1 MSHPHEFV
9 VIVVVV
15 VVVDVVV
22 IVDVVDVVVVVNV
35 DVVDVVVVVN
45 VDVVDSVVNVVVVTV
60 FKCVADSVECM
71 VVDVVERNIR
81 KIIAI
86 VAAEVFFGGA
96 EGAENAIIKVVV
108 VEDGVTDG
116 DVSHGGV
123 RLEHTAAHRTARG
136 VAIINL
142 LVISVVT
149 VVAIFRVE
157 GGAVGKVG

>member
-15 VVVDVVV
+15 VDVFV

-45 VDVVDSVVNVVVVTV
+45 VDVVDSVVIF

-96 EGAENAIIKVVV
+96 EGAENAIIEVVV